1 MLPGRALSVVGAAD
15 DNALALLAAALRK
28 LLVTDGKAEVG
39 EIRNIGT
46 VGKNF
51 RAGGHNVVGRN
62 IIANLQESLGLNG
75 ILQSLGGGEFL
86 NVGPAQDLHR
96 SSLFLRGGSDHHV
109 VIDEEMLGL
118 GNFYLG
124 TQGSRIGKYTG

>member
-1 MLPGRALSVVGAAD
+1 MPAFARLAQWILAKDFTMTALTLNTEAPERRAPGKSLSVVGAAD

-51 RAGGHNVVGRN
+51 RAGGHNVSV
-62 IIANLQESLGLNG
+62 E
-75 ILQSLGGGEFL
+75 ILSPTFRRAL
-86 NVGPAQDLHR
+86 A
-96 SSLFLRGGSDHHV
+96 
-109 VIDEEMLGL
+109 
-118 GNFYLG
+118 
-124 TQGSRIGKYTG
+124 